1 MMAEAT
7 PSKDLRPLEE
17 TGKSIMDMDTN
28 EITINRI
35 IGFEWD
41 EAGTDLEDEGPT
53 AVTSPV
59 EVVTD
64 PFGRGDNFDFD
75 LAKVMCGVS
84 VIPSII
90 TPIEEL
96 EVQPPLRAAEYAAPA
111 TQAFENVV
119 ESPGFTVPKDS
130 GLAWIQGFALVSET
144 VLDEE
149 GGHWLSLKD
158 PPPLPV
164 PTFAATPVVVPV
176 AEGPAVPTMPPTP
189 DVTRIKSSTGG
200 VLQADRAQVFVVEST
215 AGSTSSPLCQAT
227 EDISPDL
234 TREGPFDAGE
244 VIPEPGQLVLN
255 SMTGCQFRMTSYDDR
270 DNRDDLDPE
279 YGIHLHDPRMMEY
292 MGAPESARLLGR
304 SPEYWLEHMG
314 RDRAVA
320 AALRLHHDAS
330 LIMTNVQVMSQFV
343 TSLNRTASE
352 VMRRVYDME
361 PFPTDA
367 VNFVTPGSR
376 VRRAAHY
383 MAAMGL
389 WRSTSAPVFPGP
401 ISLSSC
407 NSCMACDDC
416 FPDAPQ

>member
-1 MMAEAT
+1 M
-7 PSKDLRPLEE
+7 
-17 TGKSIMDMDTN
+17 
-28 EITINRI
+28 
-35 IGFEWD
+35 
-41 EAGTDLEDEGPT
+41 
-53 AVTSPV
+53 
-59 EVVTD
+59 
-64 PFGRGDNFDFD
+64 
-75 LAKVMCGVS
+75 
-84 VIPSII
+84 
-90 TPIEEL
+90 
-96 EVQPPLRAAEYAAPA
+96 
-111 TQAFENVV
+111 
-119 ESPGFTVPKDS
+119 
-130 GLAWIQGFALVSET
+130 
-144 VLDEE
+144 
-149 GGHWLSLKD
+149 
-158 PPPLPV
+158 
-164 PTFAATPVVVPV
+164 VPV

-189 DVTRIKSSTGG
+189 DDTRIKSGTGG
-200 VLQADRAQVFVVEST
+200 VRQTVRAQVFMVDSA
-215 AGSTSSPLCQAT
+215 AGSTSEPLCRAT

-244 VIPEPGQLVLN
+244 VIPEPGQSPLVLN
-255 SMTGCQFRMTSYDDR
+255 SMPGCQFRMTSYDDR
-270 DNRDDLDPE
+270 DNRDDLNPE

-314 RDRAVA
+314 QDRAVA

-330 LIMTNVQVMSQFV
+330 LIMTNVQVMSQLV

-367 VNFVTPGSR
+367 VNFVTPGRR

-389 WRSTSAPVFPGP
+389 WRPTSAPVFPGP
-401 ISLSSC
+401 ISMSSC